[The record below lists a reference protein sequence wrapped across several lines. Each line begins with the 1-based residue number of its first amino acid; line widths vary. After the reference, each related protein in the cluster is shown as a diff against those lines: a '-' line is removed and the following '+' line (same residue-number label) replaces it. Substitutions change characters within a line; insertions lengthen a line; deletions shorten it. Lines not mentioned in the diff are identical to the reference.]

1 MRLIF
6 NFLLR
11 ELGALCGV
19 GVYVDGD
26 VDVIYKYLCPV
37 SFLSPHNQEST
48 LFSMIKYVL

>member
-19 GVYVDGD
+19 DVDVD
-26 VDVIYKYLCPV
+26 VDVIFKYLCPF
-37 SFLSPHNQEST
+37 SFLSPHNQEGT
-48 LFSMIKYVL
+48 LFTMIKYVL